1 MIQCAV
7 GLALLY
13 PCPEYV
19 RNAVLALGE
28 VLGEYRMKMKR
39 RVWQLNCGVR
49 RFY

>member
-7 GLALLY
+7 GLALLS

-28 VLGEYRMKMKR
+28 VLGE
-39 RVWQLNCGVR
+39 
-49 RFY
+49 

>member
-28 VLGEYRMKMKR
+28 VPGDNE
-39 RVWQLNCGVR
+39 
-49 RFY
+49 